1 MPNPSQRSLQ
11 AHSSPIR
18 KLAAYADQ
26 AKKDGKTIWHLNI
39 GQPDILSP
47 EQALQAVKTAD
58 LKLLAYSPSS
68 GTASYRGKMPR
79 YYRKF
84 GITVA
89 PEDILVT
96 NGASE
101 AILFALLACL
111 DAGESVLTPEPFYA
125 NYLGFAGMA
134 GVVVKTLPTRIET
147 GFALPSVDD
156 FRRAITPDVR
166 AILLCNPNNPTGT
179 VYPEAMLRTLAE
191 VVMERNLFLLVDE
204 VYREFCYGETPFF
217 SALNLPG
224 LEKHVVVL
232 DSISKRFSACGA
244 RVGAILTRN
253 HELLTAIQKYAET
266 RLSPPTYGQIFAE
279 ATLETPETYF
289 ETVKAEYQRRRDLLH
304 RRLSAMPGV
313 TCYLPD
319 GAFYLFARFPVDDA
333 DRFCQWLLEAFSYQ
347 NQTVM
352 LAPGSGFYGSPGLGT
367 QEVRLAYVLN
377 CDDLNCAMDCLERAL
392 EQYPGRTGIH
402 VAGTEPVV
410 HSLG

>member
-47 EQALQAVKTAD
+47 EQALQAVKAAD
-58 LKLLAYSPSS
+58 LKLLAYSPSG
-68 GTASYRGKMPR
+68 GTASYREKMPR
-79 YYRKF
+79 YYHKF
-84 GITVA
+84 GITIA

-134 GVVVKTLPTRIET
+134 GVEVKTVPTRIET

-204 VYREFCYGETPFF
+204 VYREFCYGDTPFF

-279 ATLETPETYF
+279 ATLDTPETYF
-289 ETVKAEYQRRRDLLH
+289 ETVKAEYQRRRDLLY

-313 TCYLPD
+313 SCYLPD

-352 LAPGSGFYGSPGLGT
+352 LAPGSGFYGSPGLGM

-392 EQYPGRTGIH
+392 EQYPGRTETSTLN
-402 VAGTEPVV
+402 AEPVD
-410 HSLG
+410 HSLR

>member
-1 MPNPSQRSLQ
+1 
-11 AHSSPIR
+11 
-18 KLAAYADQ
+18 
-26 AKKDGKTIWHLNI
+26 
-39 GQPDILSP
+39 
-47 EQALQAVKTAD
+47 
-58 LKLLAYSPSS
+58 
-68 GTASYRGKMPR
+68 
-79 YYRKF
+79 
-84 GITVA
+84 
-89 PEDILVT
+89 
-96 NGASE
+96 
-101 AILFALLACL
+101 
-111 DAGESVLTPEPFYA
+111 
-125 NYLGFAGMA
+125 
-134 GVVVKTLPTRIET
+134 
-147 GFALPSVDD
+147 
-156 FRRAITPDVR
+156 
-166 AILLCNPNNPTGT
+166 
-179 VYPEAMLRTLAE
+179 
-191 VVMERNLFLLVDE
+191 MERNLFLLVDE
-204 VYREFCYGETPFF
+204 VYREFCYGDTPFF

-279 ATLETPETYF
+279 ATLDTPETYF

-313 TCYLPD
+313 SCYLPD

-352 LAPGSGFYGSPGLGT
+352 LAPGSGFYGSPGLGM

-392 EQYPGRTGIH
+392 EQYPGRTETSTLN
-402 VAGTEPVV
+402 AEPVD
-410 HSLG
+410 HSLR

>member
-58 LKLLAYSPSS
+58 LKLLAYSPSG

-134 GVVVKTLPTRIET
+134 GVEVKTLPTRIET

-156 FRRAITPDVR
+156 FRGAITPDVR

-191 VVMERNLFLLVDE
+191 VIMERNLFLLVDE

-279 ATLETPETYF
+279 ATLDTPETYF

-352 LAPGSGFYGSPGLGT
+352 LAPGSGFYGSPGLGM

-392 EQYPGRTGIH
+392 EQYPGRTEARILN
-402 VAGTEPVV
+402 AEPVD
-410 HSLG
+410 HSLR

>member
-1 MPNPSQRSLQ
+1 MPTLSRRSTG

-18 KLAAYADQ
+18 KLAVYADQ
-26 AKKDGKTIWHLNI
+26 AKKRGRHVWHLNI
-39 GQPDILSP
+39 GQPDIRAP
-47 EQALQAVKTAD
+47 RQALEAVKTAELD
-58 LKLLAYSPSS
+58 MLAYSPSG
-68 GTASYRGKMPR
+68 GTATYRSKLPT
-79 YYRKF
+79 YYKRF
-84 GITVA
+84 GIDLCA
-89 PEDILVT
+89 DHILVT

-134 GVVVKTLPTRIET
+134 GVGVKPLPTSIHT
-147 GFALPSVDD
+147 GFALPDVDA

-179 VYPEAMLRTLAE
+179 VYPESMLRALGE
-191 VVMERNLFLLVDE
+191 VVLEQDIFLIVDE

-224 LEKHVVVL
+224 LEKHVVVI

-244 RVGAILTRN
+244 RIGAVVCRN
-253 HELLTAIQKYAET
+253 PELVAGMQKYAET

-279 ATLETPETYF
+279 ATLDTPEQYF
-289 ETVKAEYQRRRDLLH
+289 QTVKDEYQRRRDLLY
-304 RRLSAMPGV
+304 RRLSALPDV
-313 TCYLPD
+313 VCYRPD
-319 GAFYLFARFPVDDA
+319 GAFYVFAQFPVDDA
-333 DRFCQWLLEAFSYQ
+333 DRFCQWLLEDFSWQ

-352 LAPGSGFYGSPGLGT
+352 LAPGSGFYQTPGQGR

-377 CDDLNCAMDCLERAL
+377 CDDLDRAMNCLEVAL
-392 EQYPGRTGIH
+392 EQYPGRTEIPALDA
-402 VAGTEPVV
+402 VY
-410 HSLG
+410 SLS

>member
-1 MPNPSQRSLQ
+1 MPTPSHRSHQ

-26 AKKDGKTIWHLNI
+26 AKQDGKQVWHLNI

-47 EQALQAVKTAD
+47 RQALQAVKEND
-58 LKLLAYSPSS
+58 LKLLAYSPSG
-68 GTASYRGKMPR
+68 GTPSYRQKLPR
-79 YYRKF
+79 YYRRF
-84 GITVA
+84 GIDIS
-89 PEDILVT
+89 PNDILVT

-111 DAGESVLTPEPFYA
+111 ETGESVLTPEPFYA

-134 GVVVKTLPTRIET
+134 GVEVKPLPTRIED
-147 GFALPSVDD
+147 GFALPTVED
-156 FRRAITPDVR
+156 FHRAITPEVR

-179 VYPEAMLRTLAE
+179 VYPETMLRALAE
-191 VVMERNLFLLVDE
+191 VVIERDLFLLVDE

-224 LEKHVVVL
+224 LEEHVVVL

-244 RVGAILTRN
+244 RIGALLTRN
-253 HELLTAIQKYAET
+253 RDLMAAIQKYAET

-279 ATLETPETYF
+279 ATLDTPDTYF
-289 ETVKAEYQRRRDLLH
+289 ETVKAEYQRRRDLLYS
-304 RRLSAMPGV
+304 RLNTMPGV

-333 DRFCQWLLEAFSYQ
+333 DRFCQWLLEDFSHQ

-352 LAPGSGFYGSPGLGT
+352 LAPGSGFYGTPGNGT
-367 QEVRLAYVLN
+367 REVRLAYVLN
-377 CDDLNCAMDCLERAL
+377 CDDLNSAMDCLERAL
-392 EQYPGRTGIH
+392 GQYPGRSEIR
-402 VAGTEPVV
+402 EPNLGPYY
-410 HSLG
+410 SLN

>member
-1 MPNPSQRSLQ
+1 MPTPSLRSQQ

-18 KLAAYADQ
+18 KLAPYADQ
-26 AKKDGKTIWHLNI
+26 AKKNGKQVWHLNI

-47 EQALQAVKTAD
+47 EQALLAVKSTD
-58 LKLLAYSPSS
+58 LPLLAYSPSA
-68 GTASYRGKMPR
+68 GAASYREKLPQ
-79 YYRKF
+79 YYRRR
-84 GITVA
+84 GIDIS
-89 PEDILVT
+89 PDDILVT

-111 DAGESVLTPEPFYA
+111 EAGESVLTPEPFYA

-134 GVVVKTLPTRIET
+134 GLAVKPLPTCIED
-147 GFALPSVDD
+147 GFALPSVAD

-179 VYPEAMLRTLAE
+179 VYPEAMLRALAE
-191 VVMERNLFLLVDE
+191 VVLERDIFLLVDE
-204 VYREFCYGETPFF
+204 VYREFCYGDTPFF

-224 LEKHVVVL
+224 LESHVVML
-232 DSISKRFSACGA
+232 DSVSKRFSACGA

-253 HELLTAIQKYAET
+253 QTLHTAIQKYAET

-279 ATLETPETYF
+279 AALDTPEIYF
-289 ETVKAEYQRRRDLLH
+289 ETVKAEYQRRRDLLY
-304 RRLSAMPGV
+304 RRLSAIPGV

-319 GAFYLFARFPVDDA
+319 GAFYLFARLPVDDS
-333 DRFCQWLLEAFSYQ
+333 DRFCQWLLEDFSYQ

-352 LAPGSGFYGSPGLGT
+352 LAPGSGFYGTPGKGT

-377 CDDLNCAMDCLERAL
+377 CDDLNSAMDCLDQAL
-392 EQYPGRTGIH
+392 KQYPGRLESPLTD
-402 VAGTEPVV
+402 VSALY
-410 HSLG
+410 SLN